1 MSCLTRRKMYAICMR
16 ARMNSMPE
24 CPNVSYNPGYFEFLY
39 AIEDRHFWFR
49 IRNRI
54 IKSEVENVTSDL
66 SDGYRVLEVGCGTG
80 YVLRMLERV
89 CKRGRVMGIDA
100 LAECFTYAGRRTS
113 CQLAQADILDWE
125 PDERFHIIG
134 CFDLLEHIEE
144 DARALKKIYG
154 LLEPKGVVLLTVP
167 AFPALWSHYDVAV
180 DHCRRYVRAEIE
192 GLLKETGFTIEYV
205 TYFMSLLF
213 PLAWIRRRTK
223 TLFNKRNDNPFGDQR
238 SNLETA
244 DLHIGSLPNK
254 VMELVLSPER
264 LLIRNRCR
272 LPFGSSLLA
281 VARKA

>member
-1 MSCLTRRKMYAICMR
+1 MG
-16 ARMNSMPE
+16 ARMSSISE
-24 CPNVSYNPGYFEFLY
+24 CPNVSYNPEYFESLF

-144 DARALKKIYG
+144 DVRALKKIYG